1 MPMTDPSGSVP
12 DHIFLSYSR
21 NDDAA
26 CAALRSELE
35 RAGFGVFKDDRSIH
49 AGDRWVSRLEQALAG
64 CAAFVVLI
72 GQDGVARWVGAEVQ
86 VALTRHLSPH
96 DDSLRLPIFPILL
109 GDTPPETLPPLLGLF
124 QAARWSPGGPL
135 PDGLPE
141 AIRARASRFET
152 GLAIEGCPFLG
163 LGAFGPREARLFFGR
178 REETLEA
185 LAALGDQR
193 EGNPERL
200 DGAGAGYQRWLQ
212 VEGNSG
218 SGKSSLVMAGLLPMI
233 ERGALWARTGF
244 ERCRVLGPMM
254 PGQDPLAKLAEVL
267 EAGLIAD
274 PTRRDSLARQR
285 RLEQDE
291 RALARRLR
299 DCREDDCAFLLIV
312 DQFEELFTL
321 AEAESRR
328 AFDRLLAHALQD
340 PDCPLLLITTVR
352 ADFLDRYELLPAL
365 QGPYNSLCKRYYL
378 PVISGPG
385 LREAIEGPAR
395 LAGLDVSEVTTAMLE
410 QARDEPGALPLVENA
425 LTVLW
430 EQRAPGSQRLSGELY
445 RERGGLAGLLNAEA
459 DTLLDRIG
467 WATPKGRAAALE
479 LLFGLTQI
487 NGDGRHSRRRLTR
500 EEAVEQAGAGNT
512 ALGEQVVRMLSG
524 ERPLDAPAD
533 FRRGA
538 LRLIT
543 LIKDQDQ
550 VYVDLIHET
559 LIRARGKDAS
569 GRTIGYWPTLYDYID
584 AHRDRDLHRQQ
595 LTLQA
600 AAWRRSRGLGRWW
613 NLAGWGDRRRY
624 ARLRLARG
632 SLEARFLAWSR
643 WTARVQAAV
652 LALLIGVLGESGWWA
667 TRNNLP
673 FGYALLKPLWA
684 LGVYTP
690 LPRMVP
696 ILAGTFTMGCLAG
709 RDDVVKACNEDE
721 LPPHSVTIDRPFRMG
736 ATEVTFLQY
745 DYSVWNRQRRGDP
758 TVAYPGDSDFG
769 RYDRPVIDVSW
780 REAQDYLRWLSA
792 ETGEDY
798 RLPSEAEWEYAAR
811 AGTTRAWWWG
821 DRLGKDDANVDV
833 NDSRGGGRKS
843 APVGS
848 FKPNPWGLYDTAGN
862 VWEWVEDAYHDSYQG
877 APADGAAWN
886 GEDDALRALRGGSWS
901 NNPDLARTVDRYRN
915 LPDAQHYRIGFRVLS
930 SVPMKA
936 DP

>member
-35 RAGFGVFKDDRSIH
+35 RAGFGVFKDDRSIR
-49 AGDRWVSRLEQALAG
+49 AGDRWVSRLEQALAD

-72 GQDGVARWVGAEVQ
+72 GRDGVARWIGAEVQ

-109 GDTPPETLPPLLGLF
+109 GDTPPEALPPLLGLF

-135 PDGLPE
+135 PDSLPE

-152 GLAIEGCPFLG
+152 GLVIDGCPFLG
-163 LGAFGPREARLFFGR
+163 LGAFGPRETRLFFGR
-178 REETLEA
+178 RQETLEA

-200 DGAGAGYQRWLQ
+200 GGAGAGYQRWLQ

-267 EAGLIAD
+267 EAGLVAD
-274 PTRRDSLARQR
+274 PAQRDSLERQHW
-285 RLEQDE
+285 LKQDE

-299 DCREDDCAFLLIV
+299 DCREDDCAFLLII

-321 AEAESRR
+321 AEPESRL
-328 AFDRLLAHALQD
+328 AFDKLLAHALQD

-365 QGPYNSLCKRYYL
+365 QGPYNSLCKRYFL
-378 PVISGPG
+378 PLISGPG

-430 EQRAPGSQRLSGELY
+430 QQRTPGSQRLSGELY
-445 RERGGLAGLLNAEA
+445 QTRGGLAGLLSAEA
-459 DTLLDRIG
+459 DALLDRIG
-467 WATPKGRAAALE
+467 HAVPQGRRAALE
-479 LLFGLTQI
+479 LLFGLTRI
-487 NGDGRHSRRRLTR
+487 NDAGRHSRRRLTR
-500 EEAVEQAGAGNT
+500 KEAVDLAGAGDA
-512 ALGEQVVRMLSG
+512 ALGEQVLRWLSG
-524 ERPLDAPAD
+524 ERPAAAPAAA
-533 FRRGA
+533 RRGVS
-538 LRLIT
+538 RLVT
-543 LIKDQDQ
+543 LVREPDQ

-559 LIRARGKDAS
+559 LIRARKDAN
-569 GRTIGYWPTLYDYID
+569 GQATGYWPTLYDYIEKN
-584 AHRDRDLHRQQ
+584 RDRDLHRQQ
-595 LTLQA
+595 LALQA

-624 ARLRLARG
+624 RRLRLARG

-643 WTARVQAAV
+643 WMGRAQAAV
-652 LALLIGVLGESGWWA
+652 LALLIGALAETGWWA
-667 TRNNLP
+667 SRNNLP
-673 FGYALLKPLWA
+673 FGYAFLKPLWA
-684 LGVYTP
+684 LGLYTP
-690 LPRMVP
+690 LPRMVTIP
-696 ILAGTFTMGCLAG
+696 AGSFTMGCLAG
-709 RDDVVKACNEDE
+709 RDDVERPCEKEA
-721 LPPHSVTIDRPFRMG
+721 LPPHLVTFARPFRMG
-736 ATEVTFLQY
+736 VTEVTFLQY
-745 DYSVWNRQRRGDP
+745 DYFVWDRQRRGDP
-758 TVAYPGDSDFG
+758 TVAYPGDDGFG
-769 RYDRPVIDVSW
+769 RYDRPVINVSW
-780 REAQDYLRWLSA
+780 RDAQNYLKWLSA
-792 ETGEDY
+792 KTGEEY

-811 AGTTRAWWWG
+811 AGATTVWWWG

-833 NDSRGGGRKS
+833 EGSRWGGRMT

-862 VWEWVEDAYHDSYQG
+862 VWEWVEDAWRDDYRG
-877 APADGAAWN
+877 APVDGAAWT
-886 GEDDALRALRGGSWS
+886 GQDDAPRALRGGSWLS
-901 NNPDLARTVDRYRN
+901 RPDLARADVRN
-915 LPDAQHYRIGFRVLS
+915 GALPDLRSNPYVGFRVLS
-930 SVPMKA
+930 SVPMTA
-936 DP
+936 NP